1 MKGTDVLDSAVAVPT
16 RGRVLLA
23 IARASVAE
31 ALSVRQLAVA
41 CDEPWLLEPG
51 ATFVTLRRRGRLRG
65 CVGSLYAHRPLC
77 EDVRSNARSAAFRDT
92 RFPPVRREE
101 YPELGFEV
109 SLLSTPELL
118 DCGGEEEALA
128 RLRPGTDGVIFDCEG
143 CRSTFLP
150 QVWEH
155 LADPREFLG
164 QLKLKAGLPAAFWS
178 PDVRLWRY
186 SVSKWE
192 EE

>member
-1 MKGTDVLDSAVAVPT
+1 MLDSAVAVPT

-77 EDVRSNARSAAFRDT
+77 EDVRSNARSAAFHDT

-192 EE
+192 EED